1 MIETIRIKSQLLETD
16 IKVAIIGSDYPCIFK
31 GLIILLHGKTEH
43 EEDTCSI
50 NNMISGLSLEE
61 LARKHQLLIVV
72 PHIMKNCY
80 YISTKEFNCEEFI
93 SKELI
98 CYIEQKYPS
107 LKNKEKI
114 LAGISMGGY
123 GSVLIGANTN
133 VFDKI
138 VSISGSFISRDIII
152 GNQEVWGNRKPNT
165 ESARGTFLS
174 YFLPLSDFEE
184 SVNNI
189 EIAIAKAKKVLSFYF
204 TCGINDWLYSRN
216 LRFLRF
222 MEETKHIYKFFP
234 LDGEHNNKCFKE
246 GLWMVID
253 NIFEKKE

>member
-1 MIETIRIKSQLLETD
+1 ML
-16 IKVAIIGSDYPCIFK
+16 
-31 GLIILLHGKTEH
+31 LLHGKTEQ
-43 EEDTCSI
+43 EGDSCSI
-50 NNMISGLSLEE
+50 NNMISGLDLEK
-61 LARKHQLLIVV
+61 LAGKHQLLIVV
-72 PHIMKNCY
+72 PYILKDCY
-80 YISTKEFNCEEFI
+80 YISTKKFNCEEFI

-152 GNQEVWGNRKPNT
+152 GNHEVWGNRKPNT

-174 YFLPLSDFEE
+174 YFLPLSDFEV

-204 TCGINDWLYSRN
+204 T
-216 LRFLRF
+216 
-222 MEETKHIYKFFP
+222 
-234 LDGEHNNKCFKE
+234 
-246 GLWMVID
+246 
-253 NIFEKKE
+253 